1 MAQDYLYRF
10 AHLHTQKNTYWS
22 ALTRN
27 KAPNKPLL
35 LLTVL
40 DLFAQGTIRNN
51 LIEPNAEL
59 GEIFAAYW
67 ELVMPSERRGNLAMP
82 FFHLRKDGFWHL
94 IVRPD
99 REARLATLSTMTSLA
114 QVHELLIGAKLDDEL
129 YMQLHEPA
137 GRTLLRT
144 VLVESYFASALHGAL
159 LAQSETNVE
168 AFRYSQA
175 LIQMTRTTRILRESP
190 DEESYEVSPARS
202 QGFRRVVVA
211 AYEHRCAFC
220 GIRMQTADG
229 RTVVD
234 AAHIKPWSI
243 SHSDDPRNGLAL
255 CRLCHW
261 AFDAGLLG
269 VSERY
274 AVLTASH
281 LSVAPNLPGHLAT
294 LAGRYI
300 FLPADDTL
308 FPDHEMLKWHRSK
321 RYGEH

>member
-22 ALTRN
+22 ALTLN

-40 DLFAQGTIRNN
+40 DLFAQGAIITN
-51 LIEPNAEL
+51 LIEPSVEL
-59 GEIFAAYW
+59 GELFAVYW
-67 ELVMPSERRGNLAMP
+67 DLIMPAERRGNLAMP

-94 IVRPD
+94 VARPNQ
-99 REARLATLSTMTSLA
+99 EARLATLTTITSLA
-114 QVHELLIGAKLDDEL
+114 QVNELLIGARLDDEL

-137 GRTLLRT
+137 ARTLLRT
-144 VLVESYFASALHGAL
+144 VLVESYFSPAFHGAL

-190 DEESYEVSPARS
+190 DEESYEISPARS
-202 QGFRRVVVA
+202 QGFRRVVVT

-274 AVLTASH
+274 SLLTASQ
-281 LSVAPNLPGHLAT
+281 LSLSPNLPGHLAT
-294 LAGRYI
+294 LAGRSI
-300 FLPADDTL
+300 FLPLEDVLYPDD
-308 FPDHEMLKWHRSK
+308 EMLKWHRTK
-321 RYGEH
+321 RFGA